1 MALGRIMK
9 KTEGQYVHSVMSA
22 AAIRGIMSDPR
33 WDQVVTII
41 KQLLSAAQSRG
52 ETARNDPSF
61 DSMIKATHFDGQVR
75 MAKTLLHT
83 FSQLFD
89 RAGLVLKDAQS
100 KLSYAPQ
107 EQRRQ
112 RGPEASRDTHIGG

>member
-1 MALGRIMK
+1 MVK

-33 WDQVVTII
+33 WEQVVTVI
-41 KQLLSAAQSRG
+41 KQLLVAAQSRG
-52 ETARNDPSF
+52 EAARNDPSF

-75 MAKTLLHT
+75 FAKTLLHT

-89 RAGLVLKDAQS
+89 RAGIVLDDAQN
-100 KLSYAPQ
+100 KLPYAP
-107 EQRRQ
+107 
-112 RGPEASRDTHIGG
+112 